1 MNSSYLKRDLSYRTI
16 FNTCCFLT
24 KPKNIIEF
32 GILEGYSLQA
42 MLDTCPQARINAY
55 DIFEEFNGNSA
66 SRSITEKF
74 KNSKNVTI
82 SHGNFYHKWKDIDDQ
97 SVDIIHI
104 DIANDGDTYR
114 TAVEKYIS
122 KLTSKGIIIL
132 EGGSKERDEISWMV
146 EYDKKKI
153 QPELTLLANEYDL
166 SVMTLGIMPSITV
179 LRSMTS

>member
-1 MNSSYLKRDLSYRTI
+1 MNSSYLTRDLSYTNI
-16 FNTCCFLT
+16 FSTCCFLIN
-24 KPKNIIEF
+24 PKVIIEF
-32 GILEGYSLQA
+32 GVLEGCSLQA
-42 MLDTCPQARINAY
+42 MADMCPQARINAY
-55 DIFEEFNGNSA
+55 DIFEEFNGNHA

-74 KNSKNVTI
+74 KNHNNVTI
-82 SHGNFYHKWKDIDDQ
+82 SHANFYDKWEDIDDQ

-114 TAVEKYIS
+114 TAVEKYSS

-146 EYDKKKI
+146 KYDNKKI

-166 SVMTLGIMPSITV
+166 SVMTIGSIPSITV
-179 LRSMTS
+179 LQRD